1 MLFQFGWGTAQ
12 SWPNWL
18 GRVATFVMFG
28 FYPTGALLRLAPS
41 NDLIDLVGLGLM
53 ILAGLVAAAFTASY
67 TYQLTHGHD
76 DLLDE
81 RERQVRHKAHTL
93 AYSGLAAL
101 LLSALIYMQLA
112 SDQNW
117 WMPSDGDHWKTL
129 FWGGIIAV
137 FTFPAASLVWTE
149 PARSGDDDD

>member
-1 MLFQFGWGTAQ
+1 MSFQFGWGPAG

-18 GRVATFVMFG
+18 GRAATFVMFT
-28 FYPTGALLRLAPS
+28 FYPIGAMLRLAPS
-41 NDLIDLVGLGLM
+41 NDWMDLGGLGLM
-53 ILAGLVAAAFTASY
+53 IVAGLVAAAFSASY
-67 TYQLTHGHD
+67 AYQLSHAHD

-101 LLSALIYMQLA
+101 LISALIYMQLA
-112 SDQNW
+112 HDQKW

-149 PARSGDDDD
+149 PAHSHDNDE